1 MKDPIQEQKLYYAA
15 RAPEYENGDAVHRG
29 RKPVGSG
36 VERRR
41 LRDGREFDIVKHY
54 RGPAD
59 FPHLDLRIT
68 ANGHFIYGGGRP

>member
-1 MKDPIQEQKLYYAA
+1 MRDLLEEQKRYVD
-15 RAPEYENGDAVHRG
+15 NNVSGDAVHRG
-29 RKPVGSG
+29 RNPVGSG

-41 LRDGREFDIVKHY
+41 LYDGREFDIVKHY